1 MVLYGLNK
9 KGSNLSTVDKPQR
22 WHNLKHKL
30 AKRIQSM
37 QSKVAIIMGSD
48 SDWPALKG
56 CYDTLK
62 TFDID
67 VTVKISSA
75 HRSPDETATFAS
87 DAKKNGFGVMICAA
101 GMAAH
106 LAGVV
111 AAHTTL
117 PVIGI
122 PMASGAL
129 QGMDSL
135 LSTVQMPPGIPVA
148 TVGIG
153 APGAKNAA
161 LLAVQMLALANSDL
175 AKKLDDHKV
184 SLAQGVSKKNA
195 QLQKELQ

>member
-1 MVLYGLNK
+1 M
-9 KGSNLSTVDKPQR
+9 P
-22 WHNLKHKL
+22 
-30 AKRIQSM
+30 
-37 QSKVAIIMGSD
+37 SKVAIIMGSD
-48 SDWPALKG
+48 SDWPALKA

-67 VTVKISSA
+67 VEVKISSA
-75 HRSPDETATFAS
+75 HRSPGETATFAS
-87 DAKKNGFGVMICAA
+87 DAKNNGFSVIICAA

-129 QGMDSL
+129 QGVDSL

-161 LLAVQMLALANSDL
+161 LLAVQMLALADGDL

-184 SLAQGVSKKNA
+184 SLAAGVAKKNA
-195 QLQKELQ
+195 QLQKDLQ

>member
-1 MVLYGLNK
+1 M
-9 KGSNLSTVDKPQR
+9 P
-22 WHNLKHKL
+22 
-30 AKRIQSM
+30 
-37 QSKVAIIMGSD
+37 SKVAIIMGSD
-48 SDWPALKG
+48 SDWPALKA

-67 VTVKISSA
+67 VEVKISSA

-87 DAKKNGFGVMICAA
+87 NAKNNGFGVVICAA

-111 AAHTTL
+111 AAHTIL

-129 QGMDSL
+129 QGVDSL

-161 LLAVQMLALANSDL
+161 LLAVQMLALADEDL

-184 SLAQGVSKKNA
+184 SLAAGVTKKNA
-195 QLQKELQ
+195 QLQKDLQ